1 MFHLPHN
8 RRSTARAAGHTL
20 IELLVVVFLI
30 AIAASLVLPITVR
43 SYSSFKIRMAANS
56 IVHLLQQARSHSLFE
71 SRAYLVIFPE
81 DTTADREIL
90 LTREDGTTA
99 ARYAVPADIS
109 IRRRNADN
117 DWSSDIGPV
126 AFFPGGSSEGL
137 ELALDSPSGSAS
149 RIQLDPWTGQARI
162 LRADEGQP

>member
-1 MFHLPHN
+1 MSHPHHN

-56 IVHLLQQARSHSLFE
+56 IVHLLQQAKSRSLFE

-81 DTTADREIL
+81 KTTTNREII
-90 LTREDGTTA
+90 LTREDGTTVA
-99 ARYAVPADIS
+99 HYAVPADIS
-109 IRRRNADN
+109 LRRHNADD

-126 AFFPGGSSEGL
+126 AFYPDGSSEGL
-137 ELALDSPSGSAS
+137 QLALESPSGSSS
-149 RIQLDPWTGQARI
+149 RIQLDPWTGQARV
-162 LRADEGQP
+162 LPADKGQP